1 MGVVKPVVHSFDIHP
16 EGKRAT
22 VNPKFVAL
30 RPIGDGVKCF
40 AHVADLKGVV
50 VISSLRCHM
59 APFEVHRFEKQRNSF
74 GLAGVRGLSV
84 GCRGQAS
91 E

>member
-16 EGKRAT
+16 EGKRTT

-30 RPIGDGVKCF
+30 RPIGDGVKYF

-59 APFEVHRFEKQRNSF
+59 ATWPHSGCIDLRNN
-74 GLAGVRGLSV
+74 ATPLSL
-84 GCRGQAS
+84 Q